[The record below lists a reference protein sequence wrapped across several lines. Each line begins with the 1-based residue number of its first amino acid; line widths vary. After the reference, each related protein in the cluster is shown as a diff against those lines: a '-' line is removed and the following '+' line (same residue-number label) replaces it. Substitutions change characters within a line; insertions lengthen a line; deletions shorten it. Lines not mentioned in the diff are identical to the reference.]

1 MDNCTTNS
9 ILRKIKYFQIL
20 RRTENI
26 FTITGR
32 DTNIVSS
39 GQATIVFSMGTQVTI
54 KNALLYPDSTCTL
67 LRMRSG
73 AHEGVCYGA

>member
-26 FTITGR
+26 FIIAGR
-32 DTNIVSS
+32 DTNIVGS